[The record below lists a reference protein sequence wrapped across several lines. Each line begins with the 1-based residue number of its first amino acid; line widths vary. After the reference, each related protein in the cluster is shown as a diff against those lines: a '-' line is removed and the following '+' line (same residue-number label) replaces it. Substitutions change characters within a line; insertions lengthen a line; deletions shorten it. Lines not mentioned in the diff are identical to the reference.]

1 MDGALECTICE
12 AIVKLADGYIENN
25 ATEVGGVMGVVFNAC
40 VTVSYVPF
48 QQEVLAVLQNFCN
61 DLGPIATL
69 VSGLLFGLVSFGVG
83 KLFHL
88 SNDIMQVVTRVDLR

>member
-1 MDGALECTICE
+1 MK
-12 AIVKLADGYIENN
+12 IVDSYVENN
-25 ATEVGGVMGVVFNAC
+25 ATEVGGGEGVVFNAC

-48 QQEVLAVLQNFCN
+48 QQEALAALENLCN
-61 DLGPIATL
+61 DLGPIASL

-88 SNDIMQVVTRVDLR
+88 SNYIMQVVTRVDLR